1 MPTYVRGENDR
12 GRRKVELRDIEGLA
26 EEIGRVE
33 LVENSRASLLGGL
46 LLLRLSSNA
55 HVAHTLGDTTDTR
68 RRLTSAGCWIALI
81 GSLITVLRS
90 LSGGLLCSIAW
101 VALGSGSLRLGLV
114 TSITRSGLSSR
125 SAVLLGSALGLATG
139 DGVGA
144 SANLECLGRI
154 SSLLLLVVGGF
165 VLLRLLGGGLVFIAL
180 LRLLFFGG
188 VLAILLA
195 CVAAEAIARRRHR
208 HD

>member
-1 MPTYVRGENDR
+1 M
-12 GRRKVELRDIEGLA
+12 
-26 EEIGRVE
+26 
-33 LVENSRASLLGGL
+33 
-46 LLLRLSSNA
+46 LLRLTSNA
-55 HVAHTLGDTTDTR
+55 HVAHTLGDTPDTR
-68 RRLTSAGCWIALI
+68 RGLASAWCWVALI

-101 VALGSGSLRLGLV
+101 VALGSSSLRLGLV
-114 TSITRSGLSSR
+114 TSIARSGLSNR
-125 SAVLLGSALGLATG
+125 SAILLGSALGLATG

-144 SANLECLGRI
+144 STNLECLGCI

-165 VLLRLLGGGLVFIAL
+165 VLRLLLGGGLFFIGL
-180 LRLLFFGG
+180 LRLLVFGG
-188 VLAILLA
+188 VLAMLLA